1 MRIEHD
7 SDDGNDDSDDDVDD
21 NVRMVS
27 LCRQHSLEKMSHSS
41 LKFCGPDVPCATTLT
56 VFV

>member
-1 MRIEHD
+1 MRIEHG
-7 SDDGNDDSDDDVDD
+7 SDDGEDDRNNDDD

-27 LCRQHSLEKMSHSS
+27 LCRQHSLEKMFHSN
-41 LKFCGPDVPCATTLT
+41 LKYCNLDALCASTLT

>member
-7 SDDGNDDSDDDVDD
+7 SDDDDDSSNSDDD

-27 LCRQHSLEKMSHSS
+27 LCRQHSLEKMSHANLRFSS
-41 LKFCGPDVPCATTLT
+41 PDVLSGVTLT